1 MPKYTESIMPISAN
15 CEIAPTA
22 IISHPELVNLYG
34 CSISA
39 GTKVG
44 PFVEIQAGVY
54 VGSHCKIQSHSFIC
68 EGVKI
73 GNGVFVGH
81 GVMFTNDRYP
91 RATNPD
97 GTIVETGAWTLET
110 TIVEDGVSIGS
121 NVVILPGL
129 TIGKDSTIG
138 AGSVVTKSVEPNST
152 VIGNPAMPV
161 LMKK

>member
-1 MPKYTESIMPISAN
+1 MPISAN
-15 CEIAPTA
+15 CEIAPSA
-22 IISHPELVNLYG
+22 VISHPELVNLYG
-34 CSISA
+34 CSINA

-44 PFVEIQAGVY
+44 PCVEIQAGVRI
-54 VGSHCKIQSHSFIC
+54 GNDCKIQSHSFIC

-81 GVMFTNDRYP
+81 GVMFTNDRHP
-91 RATNPD
+91 KATNPD
-97 GTIVETGAWTLET
+97 GTMVETGSWILEI

-121 NVVILPGL
+121 NAVILPGL

-152 VIGNPAMPV
+152 VIGNPAVPV
-161 LMKK
+161 LKKK

>member
-1 MPKYTESIMPISAN
+1 MPISAN
-15 CEIAPTA
+15 CEIAPSA
-22 IISHPELVNLYG
+22 VISHPELVNLYG
-34 CSISA
+34 CSINA

-44 PFVEIQAGVY
+44 PFVEIQAGVRI
-54 VGSHCKIQSHSFIC
+54 GNDCKIQSHSFIC

-81 GVMFTNDRYP
+81 GVMFTNDRHP
-91 RATNPD
+91 KAINPD
-97 GTIVETGAWTLET
+97 GTRVETGSWILEI

-121 NVVILPGL
+121 NAVILPGL

-152 VIGNPAMPV
+152 VIGNPAVPV
-161 LMKK
+161 LKKK

>member
-1 MPKYTESIMPISAN
+1 MPISAN
-15 CEIAPTA
+15 CEIAPSA
-22 IISHPELVNLYG
+22 VISHPELVNLYG
-34 CSISA
+34 CSINA

-44 PFVEIQAGVY
+44 PFVEIQAGVRI
-54 VGSHCKIQSHSFIC
+54 GNDCKIQSHSFIC

-81 GVMFTNDRYP
+81 GVMFTNDRHP
-91 RATNPD
+91 KAINPD
-97 GTIVETGAWTLET
+97 GTMVEAGSWILEI

-121 NVVILPGL
+121 NAVILPGL

-152 VIGNPAMPV
+152 VIGNPAVPV
-161 LMKK
+161 LKKK